1 MIDFIL
7 FTVLGVYLIY
17 STYICWWKPETLE
30 RFLANV
36 YTDSWPAAKAIV
48 SSRVVFW
55 FVRIVTL
62 LTLIAYLFGLAA
74 GIGGLVGQSAR

>member
-17 STYICWWKPETLE
+17 STYICWLKPKTLE

-36 YTDSWPAAKAIV
+36 YTDSWPAARAMA
-48 SSRVVFW
+48 SSKIVFW

-62 LTLIAYLFGLAA
+62 LTLVAYLFGLAA
-74 GIGGLVGQSAR
+74 GIWGLVG

>member
-1 MIDFIL
+1 MLDFIL
-7 FTVLGVYLIY
+7 FFLLGIYLIY

-30 RFLANV
+30 KLLATI

-62 LTLIAYLFGLAA
+62 LTLIAYLLGLAA
-74 GIGGLVGQSAR
+74 GIWGLVG